1 MLLECIELDPQGCA
15 YAPTKVIRE
24 NKFDLEVT
32 VIKRFVK
39 NNICDKLTICCFI
52 LKVNVINVPA
62 GEYSMRLSIEITAQQ
77 HQHLKAAAALQ
88 GQSIKDYV
96 LERTLPAIGEQAA
109 LQELEDFLQPRI
121 KAAENGELSSKS
133 VDDIFEEVL
142 QEQNE

>member
-1 MLLECIELDPQGCA
+1 
-15 YAPTKVIRE
+15 
-24 NKFDLEVT
+24 
-32 VIKRFVK
+32 
-39 NNICDKLTICCFI
+39 
-52 LKVNVINVPA
+52 
-62 GEYSMRLSIEITAQQ
+62 MRLSIEITAQQ